1 MCGRFINTNKINKLK
16 KIFDIKQNNESLEDA
31 LSYNIAPSNKV
42 NIIINN
48 TYLQIEKAEWGIK
61 YKIPSN
67 FHEKQNQQYKTF
79 INSRLETITEKIL
92 FKESFFKKRCLIPAN
107 GWYEWAIIKGKK
119 IPHFIEVS
127 PQETMYFAGIWK
139 FSNFKLS
146 TNKTFSIITKTANK
160 LIYDVHIRMPV
171 ILTSDEAMK
180 FMEEKKGVYLKKNF
194 ISTIE
199 EDLNY
204 YPVSKYVNSPLNDS
218 KTCIKPV
225 NIKQYE
231 HDISPIV

>member
-16 KIFDIKQNNESLEDA
+16 KIFDIKQNNESLEDT
-31 LSYNIAPSNKV
+31 LSYNIALFNKV

-107 GWYEWAIIKGKK
+107 GWYECYK
-119 IPHFIEVS
+119 
-127 PQETMYFAGIWK
+127 
-139 FSNFKLS
+139 S
-146 TNKTFSIITKTANK
+146 TG
-160 LIYDVHIRMPV
+160 
-171 ILTSDEAMK
+171 
-180 FMEEKKGVYLKKNF
+180 EE
-194 ISTIE
+194 
-199 EDLNY
+199 
-204 YPVSKYVNSPLNDS
+204 
-218 KTCIKPV
+218 
-225 NIKQYE
+225 
-231 HDISPIV
+231 